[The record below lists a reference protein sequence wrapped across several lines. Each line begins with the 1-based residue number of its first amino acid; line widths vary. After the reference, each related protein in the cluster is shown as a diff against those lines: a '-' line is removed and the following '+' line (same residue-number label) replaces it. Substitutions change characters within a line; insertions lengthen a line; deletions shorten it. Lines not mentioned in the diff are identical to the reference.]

1 MRRVG
6 TMILTLGLMVALAAP
21 ALAQQRQRGQR
32 GQFGGRGQG
41 GVAMLI
47 DNESVQKELNL
58 DKDQV
63 DKAKEAVQKV
73 RDNHKD
79 EFAKL
84 QDLGQDERRQKG
96 QELSRTVSEESL
108 KALADVLKPEQLKRL
123 KQIELQQA
131 GDRAFTRPDVQKALS
146 LTDDQ
151 KEQIKTITDDAAK
164 QRREIFQAGNAPG
177 SRDQLTSLRKETS
190 DKIQAVLTDDQKKT
204 WKDLTGEPFQL
215 TRGQR
220 RRPGTAQ

>member
-6 TMILTLGLMVALAAP
+6 TTILTVGLVIALAAP

-32 GQFGGRGQG
+32 GQFAGRGQG
-41 GVAMLI
+41 GFAMLI

-73 RDNHKD
+73 RDAHKD
-79 EFAKL
+79 ELAKL

-96 QELSRTVSEESL
+96 QELSRTISEESL
-108 KALADVLKPEQLKRL
+108 KALGDILKPEQVTRL

-131 GDRAFTRPDVQKALS
+131 GDRAFTRPDV
-146 LTDDQ
+146 
-151 KEQIKTITDDAAK
+151 
-164 QRREIFQAGNAPG
+164 
-177 SRDQLTSLRKETS
+177 ET
-190 DKIQAVLTDDQKKT
+190 A
-204 WKDLTGEPFQL
+204 
-215 TRGQR
+215 
-220 RRPGTAQ
+220 

>member
-1 MRRVG
+1 
-6 TMILTLGLMVALAAP
+6 MILTVGLVVALAAP

-32 GQFGGRGQG
+32 GQFAGRGQG

-73 RDNHKD
+73 RDAHKD
-79 EFAKL
+79 ELAKL

-96 QELSRTVSEESL
+96 QELSRTISEESL
-108 KALADVLKPEQLKRL
+108 KALGDVLKPEQVTRL

-131 GDRAFTRPDVQKALS
+131 GDRAFTRTDVQTALK

-151 KEQIKTITDDAAK
+151 KDQIKTITDDAAK
-164 QRREIFQAGNAPG
+164 QRSEIFQAGNAQG
-177 SRDQLTSLRKETS
+177 SRDKLTSLRKETS

-204 WKDLTGEPFQL
+204 WKDLTGEPFQIV
-215 TRGQR
+215 RGQR
-220 RRPGTAQ
+220 RRPTGNQ